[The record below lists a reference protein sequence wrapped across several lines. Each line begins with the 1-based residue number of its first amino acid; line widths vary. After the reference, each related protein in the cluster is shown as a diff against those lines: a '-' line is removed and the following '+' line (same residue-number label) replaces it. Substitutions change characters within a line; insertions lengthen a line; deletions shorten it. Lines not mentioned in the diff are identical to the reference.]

1 MVVKK
6 DDVLKN
12 RYLPDILIHDGV
24 CIIPCDTIYGFVG
37 ATSYSEKKIREIKG
51 RKEIHPFLR
60 LIHSKEMLPMLTD
73 MRIDEEIFSFWPGP
87 LTVVVPYR
95 GGGTIGVRV
104 PDDTFL
110 VRLLEI
116 INTPLISTSVNK
128 SGQKPM
134 NKIGDI
140 VIHFEDTVDCIVDG
154 GDMEGKTPSTVLD
167 ISSKPYKT
175 LRNGA
180 CTIPSRLLE

>member
-1 MVVKK
+1 MVIKK
-6 DDVLKN
+6 DDALHN
-12 RYLPDILIHDGV
+12 RSLSDMLLNGGV
-24 CIIPCDTIYGFVG
+24 CILPCDTIYGFVG
-37 ATSYSEKKIREIKG
+37 ATSRSEKKIEEIKG
-51 RKEIHPFLR
+51 RKENHPFLR

-73 MRIDEEIFSFWPGP
+73 THIDEEILSFWPGP
-87 LTVVVPYR
+87 LTAVVPFR

-110 VRLLEI
+110 NRLLEI
-116 INTPLISTSVNK
+116 IGKPLISTSVNK

-134 NKIGDI
+134 NRVDDI
-140 VIHFEDTVDCIVDG
+140 VFHFEDTVDCIVDG

-167 ISSKPYKT
+167 ISSKPYRI
-175 LRNGA
+175 LRNGT